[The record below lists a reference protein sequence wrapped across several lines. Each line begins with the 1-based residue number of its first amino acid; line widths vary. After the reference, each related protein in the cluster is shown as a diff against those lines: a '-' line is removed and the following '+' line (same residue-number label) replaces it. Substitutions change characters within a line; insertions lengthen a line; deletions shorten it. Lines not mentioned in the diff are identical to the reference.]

1 MPLRRRTHIARK
13 LRRDATEVEK
23 QLWRG
28 LREFPSEHRF
38 RRQHPIGRHVV
49 DFACPSLKLAIELDG
64 GQHAL
69 QGEADAART
78 SDIARHG
85 YRVIRFWNGDVVSN
99 LSGVLE
105 RIQQELEIGRSDALS
120 ALQGGEGGARRAAT
134 GG

>member
-1 MPLRRRTHIARK
+1 MQLRRRTHIARR

-23 QLWRG
+23 RLWRA
-28 LREFPSEHRF
+28 LRELPSQHRF
-38 RRQHPIGRHVV
+38 RRQHPIGRHIV
-49 DFACPSLKLAIELDG
+49 DFACPTLKLAIELDG

-69 QGEADAART
+69 QGQADEART

-99 LSGVLE
+99 LTGVLE
-105 RIQQELEIGRSDALS
+105 RIRQELEAVRNDALS
-120 ALQGGEGGARRAAT
+120 ALQGGEGGARGEAA

>member
-23 QLWRG
+23 RLWRA
-28 LREFPSEHRF
+28 LRELPSKHRL

-49 DFACPSLKLAIELDG
+49 DFACPGLKLAIELDG

-69 QGEADAART
+69 REEADAART

-85 YRVIRFWNGDVVSN
+85 YRIIRFWNGDVVSN

-105 RIQQELEIGRSDALS
+105 RIRQELEIGRKETLS
-120 ALQGGEGGARRAAT
+120 ALQGGEGGL